1 MDRINRL
8 KYAQIESE
16 RRFLLK
22 DLPDDLDAGVFWRI
36 TDKYIP
42 GTHLRLRTVAAPD
55 GTVQVRKFTQK
66 YKQSGQAAHET
77 TITNFYLS
85 EAEFAV
91 LDALPGDLLIKRR
104 YRYLHGDQAYSLDVF
119 EGNLDGLILAELES
133 PSAGEAVILAFA
145 ARDVTADPTFNGGTL
160 ARLTQAEFLVWFETQ
175 QEQA

>member
-22 DLPDDLDAGVFWRI
+22 DLPGDLDAGVFWRI

-55 GTVQVRKFTQK
+55 GTVQARKFTQK
-66 YKQSGQAAHET
+66 YKQPDQATHEA
-77 TITNFYLS
+77 TITNFYLD

-91 LDALPGDLLIKRR
+91 LDALPGMLLVKRR
-104 YRYLHGDQAYSLDVF
+104 YRYPHGDLAYSLDVF
-119 EGNLDGLILAELES
+119 EGNLEGLVLAELES
-133 PSAGEAVILAFA
+133 TTAGEAALPAFV
-145 ARDVTADPTFNGGTL
+145 ARDVTADPAFNGGTL
-160 ARLTQAEFLVWFETQ
+160 ARLTRAEFLVWFT
-175 QEQA
+175 EQVG